1 MASSGNNDDDTI
13 RLSASRRGN
22 GAAKARPPRQ
32 DADLHN
38 DRRIVQR
45 APPSAAVSAP
55 RPPAQAASPRLAV
68 APAAVQ
74 PTPPPRRSLVG
85 LIAALAGVAILG
97 AGLVAWLQW
106 PTARPPETQPP
117 AVAARPSAVPL
128 PVGTAPMV
136 QILGHITP
144 DLTMTRLAENPRIL
158 VADFASLIRQGRM
171 LDRVAALIEKAGLP
185 RDRLLTPAEA
195 ADAVRTGGD
204 TSDGFYYGHDYGADS
219 LARFFALAER
229 GQVSL
234 NGDEAYLLSMLR
246 QEQWLVPGARFGLI
260 SIPRVGAD
268 ANLDQA
274 ARAAI
279 FYHELAH
286 GEYFANPA
294 HEQYVHLFWRSQ
306 LRDGERASVRNYLT
320 IQGYDADNQEIVENE
335 MQAYLMFTYDPRFFT
350 APLMGLTSAR
360 LRELRETFHAG
371 MPAGWLR
378 NLMAELMAA
387 EPQPR
392 STGSH

>member
-1 MASSGNNDDDTI
+1 VGSSNNSDDDTI

-22 GAAKARPPRQ
+22 GAAKPPPRQ
-32 DADLHN
+32 DADLQL
-38 DRRIVQR
+38 DRRIIQR
-45 APPSAAVSAP
+45 APLLVAEAGPRLGGP
-55 RPPAQAASPRLAV
+55 RPTQRAAIQAA
-68 APAAVQ
+68 PA
-74 PTPPPRRSLVG
+74 PRRSPIG
-85 LIAALAGVAILG
+85 LFAGLAGAAILS
-97 AGLVAWLQW
+97 AGLLTWMQW
-106 PTARPPETQPP
+106 PTARSPEVSRAAVFVPPSVIPIP
-117 AVAARPSAVPL
+117 I
-128 PVGTAPMV
+128 GTAAMV
-136 QILGHITP
+136 QILGHVTP
-144 DLTMTRLAENPRIL
+144 DLTITRLAENPRIL
-158 VADFASLIRQGRM
+158 VADFASLTRQGRM
-171 LDRVAALIEKAGLP
+171 LDRVAAMVEKAGQP
-185 RDRLLTPAEA
+185 RDRLLTPVEI

-219 LARFFALAER
+219 LTRFFAMAER

-234 NGDEAYLLSMLR
+234 NSDEAYLLSLLR
-246 QEQWLVPGARFGLI
+246 QEQWLAPGARFGLI

-268 ANLDQA
+268 PNLDQA

-294 HEQYVHLFWRSQ
+294 HEQYVHLFWRSK
-306 LRDGERASVRNYLT
+306 LRDGERDGVRTYLNS
-320 IQGYDADNQEIVENE
+320 QGYDADNQEVVENE

-360 LRELRETFHAG
+360 LRELREAFHAG

-387 EPQPR
+387 EPPPR
-392 STGSH
+392 SIGSH